1 MVYAFKEGAS
11 PESILLSYPGLRS
24 LENVYGSIT
33 YYLARQDE
41 VERYLEATE
50 AVWEQ
55 RRSEQRLPEP
65 LTQRLEQA
73 KELNPHS
80 S

>member
-1 MVYAFKEGAS
+1 MHSRKARRPRAS
-11 PESILLSYPGLRS
+11 CSLTQRLRT
-24 LENVYGSIT
+24 LENVYGAIT

-55 RRSEQRLPEP
+55 MRSEQRLPEP
-65 LTQRLEQA
+65 LTQRLERA